1 MEKYYGLFDGNLL
14 NFLRTMSST
23 DPILKIYVFSKIFKL
38 KFVKIH
44 VLISL
49 KINHRICNHI
59 GNQPLALPINGV
71 G

>member
-1 MEKYYGLFDGNLL
+1 
-14 NFLRTMSST
+14 MSST

-38 KFVKIH
+38 KLVKIH